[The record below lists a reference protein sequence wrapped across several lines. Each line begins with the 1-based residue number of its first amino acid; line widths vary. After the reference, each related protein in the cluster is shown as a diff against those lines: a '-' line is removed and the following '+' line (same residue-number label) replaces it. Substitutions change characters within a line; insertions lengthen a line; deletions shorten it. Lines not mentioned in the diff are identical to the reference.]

1 MSDFI
6 FGLFHFCFAGDIQP
20 IASQV
25 IEIAK
30 RSSSTDNISVIA
42 VFFKDPKQI
51 ITEYKSRNSNQLTT
65 MDFESAN
72 GLHHLD
78 EHVAMPT
85 NNTDC
90 TTTKVV
96 DALTM
101 ESNDFY
107 FGKNGGTDDD
117 FHPNINT
124 ESSHRSNGDGDKFS
138 SNDAIHDEHDDF
150 GPETDVD
157 AMDDNAISPMTPTV
171 SIARFFYFAADCRH
185 EFTIQ
190 FFLTPP
196 PQNKKKKKRSTATI
210 LLSMLMKMLLST
222 TTIIKWI
229 SVKRLLKKPM
239 MI

>member
-1 MSDFI
+1 MRVFFFRI
-6 FGLFHFCFAGDIQP
+6 FLLAGDIQP

-30 RSSSTDNISVIA
+30 RSASTDNISVIA

-51 ITEYKSRNSNQLTT
+51 INEYKSRNSNQQLTT

-78 EHVAMPT
+78 ELAMAT

-90 TTTKVV
+90 ATKVV

-107 FGKNGGTDDD
+107 FGKNGGDGD
-117 FHPNINT
+117 FHANINT
-124 ESSHRSNGDGDKFS
+124 TESTIRSNGDGDKFS
-138 SNDAIHDEHDDF
+138 NNVAINNEHDDF

-157 AMDDNAISPMTPTV
+157 ATDENAISPMTPTV
-171 SIARFFYFAADCRH
+171 SFSCFRGTHGQCICFEHWAYFVAFF
-185 EFTIQ
+185 
-190 FFLTPP
+190 
-196 PQNKKKKKRSTATI
+196 
-210 LLSMLMKMLLST
+210 
-222 TTIIKWI
+222 
-229 SVKRLLKKPM
+229 
-239 MI
+239 

>member
-1 MSDFI
+1 M
-6 FGLFHFCFAGDIQP
+6 FCFFSFIAGDIQP

-78 EHVAMPT
+78 EHVAMAT

-90 TTTKVV
+90 TTAKVV

-107 FGKNGGTDDD
+107 FGKNGADDD
-117 FHPNINT
+117 FHANINT
-124 ESSHRSNGDGDKFS
+124 ENSHRSNGDGDKFS
-138 SNDAIHDEHDDF
+138 SNDVIHEHDDF

-157 AMDDNAISPMTPTV
+157 ATDDNAISPMTPTV
-171 SIARFFYFAADCRH
+171 SIVIFLSFCYHCRKFIRFLSHFPCTQNTARLRFH
-185 EFTIQ
+185 
-190 FFLTPP
+190 
-196 PQNKKKKKRSTATI
+196 
-210 LLSMLMKMLLST
+210 
-222 TTIIKWI
+222 
-229 SVKRLLKKPM
+229 
-239 MI
+239 